1 MSIAGYD
8 YGQVAAS
15 PITMEDLELLK
26 KTLLWTEEDDRYLA
40 MAGEVLKD
48 QVEKV
53 LDLWYGYVGSHPHLV
68 HYFTD
73 RNTGQPISEYL
84 SRVRARFGQWI
95 MDLCQRPKDATW
107 LAYQHEIG
115 LRHHLTKKNQTD
127 GVNSVPFVPF
137 RYMIAFIYPITA
149 TIRSFLANKGHS
161 PEEVE
166 KMHQAWFK
174 AVVLTALL
182 WCYPYVK
189 EGQF

>member
-1 MSIAGYD
+1 
-8 YGQVAAS
+8 
-15 PITMEDLELLK
+15 MEDLELLK

-107 LAYQHEIG
+107 LAYQYEIG

-127 GVNSVPFVPF
+127 GVNSVPLVHF

-149 TIRSFLANKGHS
+149 TIRPFLANKGHS
-161 PEEVE
+161 AEEVE

-182 WCYPYVK
+182 WCHPYVK